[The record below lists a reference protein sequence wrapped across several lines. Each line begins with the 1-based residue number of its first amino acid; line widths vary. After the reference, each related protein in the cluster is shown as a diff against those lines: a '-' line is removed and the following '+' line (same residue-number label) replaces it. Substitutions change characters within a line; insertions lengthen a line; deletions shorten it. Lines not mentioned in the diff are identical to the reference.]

1 MARTCRKS
9 GIGSGWRLP
18 RLVPAGRF
26 LAIALTLILAVQGAS
41 ADQDAP
47 ASNTADNAAARQE
60 FVAAMRRVS
69 SRAVEAPDSAALIAY
84 PIYDYLLAARLRR
97 DLVEKPRDDLDASID
112 SFLQN
117 RPYQPVTRLLRR
129 EWLVSLAARGRWDWF
144 LPRAT
149 DMTDPVLVCDRL
161 TGRLTAG
168 DTAMLASDAL
178 VLWLQPARQPRE
190 CDAVFAWLRARGLLT
205 PDAAEQRM
213 RAALLADNLGLAR
226 DFAVDV
232 PPRRLAPLEQWLR
245 LLESPKAT
253 LGDLAAHVDTP
264 VVGEALIAGFTRLS
278 RSDAASALSVLPM
291 LLQRPDVTPALAGQ
305 LRRLAALGAAYD
317 HNPNALAAFR
327 ALPADVMDA
336 DVQEWR
342 VRAALWAQDF
352 DTALKWID
360 ELPETLAAQP
370 RWRYWHARATEATLG
385 SAVAGP
391 LFNEIAGRRDY
402 HSYLAADRLH
412 STYDLNR
419 HPSPD
424 DAEAQRALEMTPGLV
439 RAREL
444 FECDLLED
452 AAVEWSAVL
461 ADAVPAT
468 KVQAAHLAAHWGWYT
483 QAITTLAQAGE
494 WDDLALRYP
503 RPYAAAVARASALT
517 QVPSDWIF
525 SVMRQESLFRR
536 DATSRADARG
546 LMQLQP
552 ATASA
557 VAHRWHL
564 APLGRDALF
573 EPSAATAL
581 GAAYLKELLDRYHG
595 ELALTLAAYNAGPWA
610 VARWLPSEPMD
621 ADIWIENIPYNET
634 RNYVQRVL
642 EHIEAY
648 SADHDAQPPR
658 LSALLSPVHAGS
670 SSPADPSVAHALAQ
684 GDPSALR

>member
-1 MARTCRKS
+1 MSATRF
-9 GIGSGWRLP
+9 
-18 RLVPAGRF
+18 PAF
-26 LAIALTLILAVQGAS
+26 ALALIFAGQGAS
-41 ADQDAP
+41 AAENAP
-47 ASNTADNAAARQE
+47 AGISGDSAAVRQE
-60 FVAAMRRVS
+60 FIAAMRRVS
-69 SRAVEAPDSAALIAY
+69 SHGAESADSAALIAY

-97 DLVEKPRDDLDASID
+97 DLAEKPGTDLDASID
-112 SFLQN
+112 TFLQD
-117 RPYQPVTRLLRR
+117 RPHLPVTRALRH

-149 DMTDPVLVCDRL
+149 DITDPVLVCDRMA
-161 TGRLTAG
+161 GRLTSG
-168 DTAMLASDAL
+168 DTSTLAGEAL
-178 VLWLQPARQPRE
+178 VLWLQPARQPHE
-190 CDAVFAWLRARGLLT
+190 CDVVFAWLRMKGLLT

-213 RAALLADNLGLAR
+213 RAALLADNARLAR
-226 DFAVDV
+226 EFAVDV
-232 PPRRLAPLEQWLR
+232 PLARLPALEQWLR
-245 LLESPKAT
+245 LLESPKAS
-253 LGDLAAHVDTP
+253 LDDLAMHVDMP
-264 VVGEALIAGFTRLS
+264 VADEALIAGFTRLS
-278 RSDAASALSVLPM
+278 HADAASALSLLPM
-291 LLQRPDVTPALAGQ
+291 LLQRPEVTSALAGR

-317 HNPNALAAFR
+317 HQPDALAAFR

-336 DVQEWR
+336 DAQEWR
-342 VRAALWAQDF
+342 IRAALWAQDF

-360 ELPETLAAQP
+360 QLPETLAAQP

-385 SAVAGP
+385 NAVAGP
-391 LFNEIAGRRDY
+391 LFNEIAGMRDY
-402 HSYLAADRLH
+402 HGYLAADRLH
-412 STYDLNR
+412 STYELNR

-424 DAEAQRALEMTPGLV
+424 DGEAQKTLELAPGLV

-444 FECDLLED
+444 FACDLLDD
-452 AAVEWSAVL
+452 AALEWSAVL
-461 ADAVPAT
+461 ADAIPAT
-468 KVQAAHLAAHWGWYT
+468 KVQAAHLAARWGWHT

-552 ATASA
+552 ATATA

-573 EPSAATAL
+573 EPSTAIPL
-581 GAAYLKELLDRYHG
+581 GAAYLRELLDRYHG

-610 VARWLPSEPMD
+610 VARWLPHGPLD

-648 SADHDAQPPR
+648 SADHEPQPPR
-658 LSALLSPVHAGS
+658 LSALLSPVQPGPA
-670 SSPADPSVAHALAQ
+670 SPDPSVAHALVQ
-684 GDPSALR
+684 RDPPALR